1 MKYALKGLWKALRT
15 FFMWVLHL
23 AVAPFVSGFKA
34 ISTGFADL
42 ADKLEKATA
51 PKPPVM

>member
-1 MKYALKGLWKALRT
+1 MKEALKSLWKSLRT
-15 FFMWVLHL
+15 FFMWALHL
-23 AVAPFVSGFKA
+23 MATPFVSSFKA
-34 ISTGFADL
+34 ISTGFGDL